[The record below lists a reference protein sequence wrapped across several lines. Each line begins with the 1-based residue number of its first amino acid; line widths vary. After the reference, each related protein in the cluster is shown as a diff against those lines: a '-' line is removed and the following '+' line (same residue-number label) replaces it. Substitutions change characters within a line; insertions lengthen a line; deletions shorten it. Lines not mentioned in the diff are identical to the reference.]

1 MASRKWINDPYVL
14 SLTINSVF
22 GLYLYFSLIFI
33 IVNGIYTIMYLS
45 PQLKCEL
52 PGDSIV
58 FTSLCS
64 LVSRIQPKIWDTIKE
79 REKADFDKEEGDLY
93 WDWDLAGV
101 DTENWK

>member
-1 MASRKWINDPYVL
+1 MLIATRKWIYDPYVL
-14 SLTINSVF
+14 SLTIHSVF

-79 REKADFDKEEGDLY
+79 REKADFDKEEVTYIETGI
-93 WDWDLAGV
+93 
-101 DTENWK
+101 